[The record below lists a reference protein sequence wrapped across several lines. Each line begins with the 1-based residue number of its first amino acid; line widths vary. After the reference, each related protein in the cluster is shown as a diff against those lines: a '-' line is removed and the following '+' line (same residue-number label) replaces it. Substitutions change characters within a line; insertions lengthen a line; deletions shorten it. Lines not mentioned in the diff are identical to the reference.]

1 MAKNRPLL
9 LAALAGLLG
18 LVTALAFVVGRGSQA
33 PAAANANNAGLTVP
47 SANMPLNPNWK
58 AQPATG
64 ASVSLPWANIKVNND
79 GSSEAQNEPFVAVNP
94 NNPNHIVVGAN
105 SWQVGNGHFEVFAYV
120 SFDGGRTWASSQPY
134 IDRNA
139 GRINAADPTV
149 AFGPN
154 GDVYF
159 AFVALT
165 PAQGAVAVSRSVNGG
180 LTWSSQ
186 TWATSFAS
194 GADKPSMAAA
204 GNKLYLFYQN
214 GALYSTVSS
223 NGATTWSSAAVV
235 DAAGR
240 NAAPVV
246 DASGNVSVFY
256 NTSDSIKVARV
267 GTGISSKNGMP
278 STTVANTVALQQ
290 RAAGYRAG
298 IYPAAGVDA
307 SGNMFV
313 AWADGRNAGRG
324 NDILLSRSVNG
335 GRTWTAPV
343 TVNTDA
349 SSADQLMPSLAVSK
363 SGAISVAWLDNRNDS
378 ANVNYDVYMA
388 TSYNGGLS
396 FGSGTNSRV
405 TEVSSNPNNDPRTQG
420 TMIGDYFAL
429 GAGNGVVYALWTD
442 TRNNNED
449 IYMAPVPVSAPSN

>member
-18 LVTALAFVVGRGSQA
+18 LVTALAFVVGGSHVQT
-33 PAAANANNAGLTVP
+33 AASSSNLTVP
-47 SANMPLNPNWK
+47 SANMSLNSNWR

-64 ASVSLPWANIKVNND
+64 ASVSLPWANIKVNTD

-105 SWQVGNGHFEVFAYV
+105 SWQSGNGHFEVFAYV
-120 SFDGGRTWASSQPY
+120 SFDGGQTWASSQPY

-165 PAQGAVAVSRSVNGG
+165 PAQGAVAVSRSTNGG
-180 LTWSSQ
+180 LSWTSQ
-186 TWATSFAS
+186 TWATSFAT
-194 GADKPSMAAA
+194 GADKPSMASSN
-204 GNKLYLFYQN
+204 GKLYLFYQ
-214 GALYSTVSS
+214 GSALFNTVSGD
-223 NGATTWSSAAVV
+223 GAATWSSPAIV
-235 DAAGR
+235 DVAGR
-240 NAAPVV
+240 NANPVV
-246 DASGNVSVFY
+246 SRSGALTVFY
-256 NTSDSIKVARV
+256 NTSDSIKMARP
-267 GTGISSKNGMP
+267 GLSSKNGWL
-278 STTVANTVALQQ
+278 STSVAGTVALQQ

-307 SGNMFV
+307 AGNMYV
-313 AWADGRNAGRG
+313 AWADGRNVGHG
-324 NDILLSRSVNG
+324 NDIMLSRSVNN
-335 GRTWTAPV
+335 GRTWTAP
-343 TVNTDA
+343 TAVNTDA
-349 SSADQLMPSLAVSK
+349 GNADQLMPSIAVSK
-363 SGAISVAWLDNRNDS
+363 SGAVSVAWLDTRNDS
-378 ANVNYDVYMA
+378 SNVNYDVYMA
-388 TSYNGGLS
+388 TSTNGGQS
-396 FGSGTNSRV
+396 FGANQRV

-420 TMIGDYFAL
+420 SMIGDYFAMAS
-429 GAGNGVVYALWTD
+429 GSGVVYTLWTD

-449 IYMAPVPVSAPSN
+449 IFMAPVPVAGN

>member
-18 LVTALAFVVGRGSQA
+18 LVTAMAFLVGSGSQGQ
-33 PAAANANNAGLTVP
+33 AAASNSNLTVP
-47 SANMPLNPNWK
+47 SANMSLNPNWK

-64 ASVSLPWANIKVNND
+64 ERVQLPWANIKVNND
-79 GSSEAQNEPFVAVNP
+79 NSQEAQNEPFVAVDP
-94 NNPNHIVVGAN
+94 NNAKHIVVGAN

-120 SFDGGRTWASSQPY
+120 SFDGGQTWASSQPY
-134 IDRNA
+134 IDRNG

-149 AFGPN
+149 AFGAN

-165 PAQGAVAVSRSVNGG
+165 PAQGAVAVSRSLDGG
-180 LTWSSQ
+180 LTWTSQ
-186 TWATSFAS
+186 TWATSFAI

-204 GNKLYLFYQN
+204 GGKLYLFYQS
-214 GALYSTVSS
+214 GALYSSVSGD
-223 NGATTWSSAAVV
+223 GANTWSSAAVV

-246 DASGNVSVFY
+246 DSRGGLSVFY
-256 NTSDSIKVARV
+256 NTANSIKMSRIALDSNSGFV
-267 GTGISSKNGMP
+267 
-278 STTVANTVALQQ
+278 STLVANTVALQQ

-307 SGNMFV
+307 SGNMYV
-313 AWADGRNAGRG
+313 AWADGRNTGHG
-324 NDILLSRSVNG
+324 NDILLSRSVNNG
-335 GRTWTAPV
+335 QTWTAPV

-349 SSADQLMPSLAVSK
+349 GNADQLLPSLAISK
-363 SGAISVAWLDNRNDS
+363 SGAVSVAWLDTRNDS
-378 ANVNYDVYMA
+378 SNVNYDVYIS
-388 TSYNGGLS
+388 TSFNGGQT
-396 FGSGTNSRV
+396 FGANQRV
-405 TEVSSNPNNDPRTQG
+405 TNVSSNPNNDPRTQG
-420 TMIGDYFAL
+420 TMIGDYFAM
-429 GAGNGVVYALWTD
+429 ASGNGVVYTLWTD

-449 IYMAPVPVSAPSN
+449 IFMAPVPVASPSN

>member
-1 MAKNRPLL
+1 
-9 LAALAGLLG
+9 
-18 LVTALAFVVGRGSQA
+18 
-33 PAAANANNAGLTVP
+33 
-47 SANMPLNPNWK
+47 
-58 AQPATG
+58 
-64 ASVSLPWANIKVNND
+64 
-79 GSSEAQNEPFVAVNP
+79 
-94 NNPNHIVVGAN
+94 
-105 SWQVGNGHFEVFAYV
+105 VFAYV

-139 GRINAADPTV
+139 GRIHAADPTV

-204 GNKLYLFYQN
+204 GSKLYLFYQS
-214 GALYSTVSS
+214 GALYSSVSS
-223 NGATTWSSAAVV
+223 NGAATWSSAAVV

-246 DASGNVSVFY
+246 DSNGNVSVFY

-388 TSYNGGLS
+388 TSYNGGQS

-429 GAGNGVVYALWTD
+429 GAGNGVVYTLWTD